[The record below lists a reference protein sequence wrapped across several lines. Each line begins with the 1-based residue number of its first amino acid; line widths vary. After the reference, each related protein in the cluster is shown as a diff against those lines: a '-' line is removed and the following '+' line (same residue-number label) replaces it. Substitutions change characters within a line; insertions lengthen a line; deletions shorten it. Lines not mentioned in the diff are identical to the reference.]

1 MIQRLKNKWWKKEQA
16 GGGCAASGD
25 SSEDSSGSV
34 SELGLQNVGGIFLVL
49 LLGLVI
55 GCVTAA
61 VEKFWKKFSSGRR
74 FLT

>member
-16 GGGCAASGD
+16 GGTCNANGD

-55 GCVTAA
+55 GCITAGL
-61 VEKFWKKFSSGRR
+61 ENFWKKFSSGRK